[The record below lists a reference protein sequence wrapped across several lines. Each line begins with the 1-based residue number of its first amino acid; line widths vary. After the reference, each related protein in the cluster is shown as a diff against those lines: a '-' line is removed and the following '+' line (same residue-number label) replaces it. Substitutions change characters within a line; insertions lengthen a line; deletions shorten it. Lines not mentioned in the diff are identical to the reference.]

1 MPTES
6 ISQIC
11 DWNINIVRNARSP
24 KRGKNELPCTSQ
36 EAFEAHAPLGAE
48 RGQDG
53 SPGGQSLEGRE
64 GTGEGRRRGRG
75 RLRPLS
81 RAGRAQ
87 PGRAQVGGA
96 SEISKCLTI

>member
-36 EAFEAHAPLGAE
+36 EAFEAHAPLGAD

-53 SPGGQSLEGRE
+53 SPGGPVLGGERGDGGGE
-64 GTGEGRRRGRG
+64 EKGEG
-75 RLRPLS
+75 P
-81 RAGRAQ
+81 AQ
-87 PGRAQVGGA
+87 APEQSG
-96 SEISKCLTI
+96 